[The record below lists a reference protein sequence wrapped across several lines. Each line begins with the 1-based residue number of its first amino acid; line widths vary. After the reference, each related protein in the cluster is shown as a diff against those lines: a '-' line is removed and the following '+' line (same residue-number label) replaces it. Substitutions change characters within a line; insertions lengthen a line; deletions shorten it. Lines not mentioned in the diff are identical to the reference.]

1 MEDELLPEAPLEE
14 ALPEEELEPLSIE
27 LPPEEEYDPL
37 DDINT

>member
-1 MEDELLPEAPLEE
+1 MEDELLEAPLEE
-14 ALPEEELEPLSIE
+14 ALTEEELEPLSIE